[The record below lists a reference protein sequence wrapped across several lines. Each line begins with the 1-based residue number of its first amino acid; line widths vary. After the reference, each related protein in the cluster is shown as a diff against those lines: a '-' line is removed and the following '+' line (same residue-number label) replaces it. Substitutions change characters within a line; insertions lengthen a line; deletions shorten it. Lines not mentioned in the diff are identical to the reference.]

1 MTVPFSPRA
10 FLRGRQ
16 ALLVHFSTVMARR
29 PELTFPDDLRRAAT
43 LQGVPLAFSTIQ
55 RGDTNPNGTG
65 RGGAE
70 GSVGMLVDIGPG
82 TIIKSVSHQDSGSN
96 EQGSLGFEPTEENCA
111 SSIDQRVTSNEWHV
125 QDYLPV
131 GLFILPPIFVRRMVD
146 IGGALTPVEVRLQ
159 VPETVEPFPGVRVFS
174 ANAEKF
180 LELDRPSGEWRAV
193 SYDEIIPPR

>member
-1 MTVPFSPRA
+1 MTIPFSPRS
-10 FLRGRQ
+10 FLRDRQ
-16 ALLVHFSTVMARR
+16 AVLVHFSTVMARR

-43 LQGVPLAFSTIQ
+43 LRGVPLAFSTIQ
-55 RGDTNPNGTG
+55 RGDTNPDGAG

-82 TIIKSVSHQDSGSN
+82 TVVQSVSHQDCGSN
-96 EQGSLGFEPTEENCA
+96 EQGSLGFEPTKENCA
-111 SSIDQRVTSNEWHV
+111 NSIDRRVTSNEWHV

-131 GLFILPPIFVRRMVD
+131 GLFILPPIFVRRMIV
-146 IGGALTPVEVRLQ
+146 IGGAPTPVPVRLQ
-159 VPETVEPFPGVRVFS
+159 IPETVEPFPGVRVFS

-193 SYDEIIPPR
+193 TYDEIISR